1 MSTITLST
9 LARRVRTVRGS
20 LAEFLIRCWIGI
32 ALGLGATVVILVI
45 ASTLALALLG
55 VAFLVA
61 ALPWAALVMLCV
73 IVLAGALT
81 GVSRGL

>member
-1 MSTITLST
+1 MSTITLFT
-9 LARRVRTVRGS
+9 LARRVRMARGS

-32 ALGLGATVVILVI
+32 ALGLAATVVILVI

-55 VAFLVA
+55 VALLVA

>member
-9 LARRVRTVRGS
+9 LARRARTARGS

-32 ALGLGATVVILVI
+32 ALGLAATVVILVI
-45 ASTLALALLG
+45 ASTLALAILG
-55 VAFLVA
+55 VALLVA

-73 IVLAGALT
+73 IVLAGALR